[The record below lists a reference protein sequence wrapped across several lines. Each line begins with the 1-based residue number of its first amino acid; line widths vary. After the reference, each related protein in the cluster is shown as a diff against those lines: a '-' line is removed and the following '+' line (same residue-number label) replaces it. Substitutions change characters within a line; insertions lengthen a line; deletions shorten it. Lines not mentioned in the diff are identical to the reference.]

1 MKAVLK
7 YLYIVIVLI
16 LFGSCKS
23 GYETINFTSADIP
36 NPPRYDN
43 ENHWAVLPGKYPEVL
58 ESYAPKDL
66 SVLQADVFYVYPTLI
81 QDPKDTRWNAPIE
94 DEVQRE
100 MVINRAVHYQASAW
114 ASSGRLF
121 VPYYRQAHIRSYD
134 YYNQG
139 GKEAFRVAY
148 SDVKAAFEYY
158 LTHYNQGRPI
168 IIASHSQGTTHTKRL
183 LKDFFDG
190 TLLQEQLVAAYLVG
204 MDVLPQIYD
213 NLKPMTSPSETGGY
227 LCWNTF
233 KKGYYPKK
241 KDMYNGSVTSNP
253 VTWDTTLTTDFNDHK
268 GFLFSNGVI
277 YDKALKIKIVD
288 GLVWTSLPRFPL
300 RFFMVLKKN
309 YHIGDINLFWKD
321 IKENSELRTQNWL
334 SK

>member
-1 MKAVLK
+1 MKAVFK

-23 GYETINFTSADIP
+23 GYETINFTSAEIP

-183 LKDFFDG
+183 LKEFFDG

-204 MDVLPQIYD
+204 MDVLPQIYG
-213 NLKPMTSPSETGGY
+213 NLKPMKSPSETGGY

-241 KDMYNGSVTSNP
+241 KDKYNGSVTSNP

-334 SK
+334 NK